1 MKDAASTYRWVVL
14 ALALIAQTSSS
25 FVLQAPSPLAPLFQA
40 ELGLTKAEVGVLSA
54 STSVG
59 AWCVVLI
66 SGLLVDRFGIRR
78 IMSLGLV
85 ATGSLLLSMSLT
97 TSFIQAIAVMFAAGI
112 ARGAVFPSSTKAV
125 LEWFPLRTRAT
136 AMGVKQMGLPLSG
149 VAAASILP
157 VLGLALGWRTAI
169 AVPGLLI
176 VFVGVATAI
185 LYRDSTDSSRM
196 ASGGVGFREALVELL
211 RNRRLLVLCC
221 VGFAFLIVQLPILAY
236 LGLYFNDVVLVS
248 SVPDGAARL
257 VVAGGYLAVLQMGG
271 ALGRVSWGMVSDRL
285 FGGRRMVVL
294 AIIGGLSALV
304 LLVVQ
309 GLGQEDP
316 LWWLTTVVFLCGM
329 MAVGWNGVYNAL
341 LTETVGRKYAATGV
355 GLSMTVTEVG
365 TIAGPPLF
373 GFVADVSGSYRT
385 AWLFLVVIAVAGA
398 LVAAAAAR
406 GERRARG

>member
-1 MKDAASTYRWVVL
+1 
-14 ALALIAQTSSS
+14 
-25 FVLQAPSPLAPLFQA
+25 
-40 ELGLTKAEVGVLSA
+40 
-54 STSVG
+54 
-59 AWCVVLI
+59 
-66 SGLLVDRFGIRR
+66 
-78 IMSLGLV
+78 MSLGLV

-211 RNRRLLVLCC
+211 RNRSLLVLCC

-406 GERRARG
+406 GERRTRG